1 MLRSDW
7 INNKIVDKEALTR
20 KCSAWRH
27 LSKKIVFTNGC
38 FDILHRGHLELL
50 AKAADKG
57 NILVVGLNSDS
68 SVKRLKGDER
78 PVNHEQD
85 RLFQLASL
93 LCVDA
98 VCLFEEDTPEDLIKT
113 ISPDVL
119 VKGGDYTI
127 DNIVGADYV
136 QSKGG
141 SVEVIPFVDGYST
154 SSIIDQIKKL

>member
-127 DNIVGADYV
+127 DKIVGADYV